1 LTRLHNLRESKLNK
15 IVRAIL
21 NCDLTSKQRE
31 EVKLIVNKK
40 VLVEEKE
47 AWALKHGI
55 WKMQSER

>member
-1 LTRLHNLRESKLNK
+1 MG
-15 IVRAIL
+15 
-21 NCDLTSKQRE
+21 DLYAFPMLDLA
-31 EVKLIVNKK
+31 VKLIVNKK